1 MAVLLLLALGIAIL
15 PLTAALFDGEGSE
28 NWILPTA
35 VALAVL
41 VGALVGSTLP
51 GLAGGG
57 ASRRRGAGVGAAT
70 GFGMLVL
77 GVVVFFL
84 LLSGFSGA
92 DNSPRHVAEEGTAQA
107 SPAGR

>member
-1 MAVLLLLALGIAIL
+1 MHPRWHRVVAVLVLLFLGVASL
-15 PLTAALFDGEGSE
+15 PVTAFFFDGEGSE

-35 VALAVL
+35 VGLSVL
-41 VGALVGSTLP
+41 LGAFVGYALP
-51 GLAGGG
+51 GLAGAS
-57 ASRRRGAGVGAAT
+57 ASRSRGAAVGALT

-92 DNSPRHVAEEGTAQA
+92 
-107 SPAGR
+107 